1 MDIKVLGSN
10 PEATFSFLY
19 RRREMIGQKLSYA
32 VWGERGFG
40 KCNVAD
46 DKMGKI
52 MRLEMVIYFY
62 SKHFFGLFSSGYAE
76 NKLVEP

>member
-1 MDIKVLGSN
+1 MLSGVKEVL
-10 PEATFSFLY
+10 
-19 RRREMIGQKLSYA
+19 
-32 VWGERGFG
+32 V
-40 KCNVAD
+40 NVMWRTNSPYKNN
-46 DKMGKI
+46 KMGKI